1 MANENV
7 DNYFEQPV
15 GGGTDNKLVL
25 GGSVESPGGASVK
38 TARVTVQM
46 DDISNPQSVWI
57 SIGEACTFRKLT
69 SIINGAITAADAE
82 ITTEIGGVAVTGGA
96 LTIANSGSAAGV
108 VDTATPTA
116 ANVLTAA
123 QGLEI
128 ITDGGSTG
136 TVAAVFVVEFEL
148 S

>member
-7 DNYFEQPV
+7 DNYFEQPPN
-15 GGGTDNKLVL
+15 GGRNNTLVL
-25 GGSVESPGGASVK
+25 GAGAQSVSGVSVK
-38 TARVTVQM
+38 NARVSVRM
-46 DDISNPQSVWI
+46 DDISTAQSVWV

-69 SIINGAITAADAE
+69 SIINGVIITADAE

-96 LTIANSGSAAGV
+96 LTIANSGSAAGI
-108 VDTATPTA
+108 VDTATPSA
-116 ANVLTAA
+116 LNVLTAA

-128 ITDGGSTG
+128 ITDGGSTN
-136 TVAAVFVVEFEL
+136 TVAATFIVEFEI